1 MNVNCGMLLYNGM
14 RTNDF
19 SGVDSMDKDFRT
31 LPGYVADQIKE
42 MIFREDLSI
51 GAKLPSETELARLFQ
66 VSRNTIRAAAR
77 MLSEQNIVE
86 IRQGSGTFVSSY
98 VELEK
103 DPLGLSLI
111 HDKRRL
117 VMDFVQIR
125 LLVEPKMASLAAQN
139 ALQEESEQLSRI
151 CSAAE
156 ESFEKYG
163 HYENFD
169 FEFHSG
175 IWNMSRNLVMHNLIP
190 SLRQALVL
198 QEEMYGASLGRQSLD
213 DHRSIADAIKSGK
226 GSDAHDAMLT
236 HLAANYKRI
245 TRQGTNTSNL

>member
-1 MNVNCGMLLYNGM
+1 MTVWEYTLYNGI
-14 RTNDF
+14 RINDF
-19 SGVDSMDKDFRT
+19 SEVDSMDNEFRT

-42 MIFREDLSI
+42 MIFRENLSI
-51 GAKLPSETELARLFQ
+51 GAKLQSETELARLFQ

-77 MLSEQNIVE
+77 ILSDQGIVE
-86 IRQGSGTFVSSY
+86 VRQGSGTFVSSY
-98 VELEK
+98 VEIEK

-117 VMDFVQIR
+117 VLDFVQIR
-125 LLVEPKMASLAAQN
+125 LLVEPKMAALAAQN
-139 ALQEESEQLSRI
+139 ALPEETEQLKRI
-151 CSAAE
+151 CSSAE
-156 ESFEKYG
+156 ESFNSYG

-198 QEEMYGASLGRQSLD
+198 QEEMYGASLGRQSLH
-213 DHRSIADAIKSGK
+213 DHRLIADAIRSGK
-226 GSDAHDAMLT
+226 SSDAYDGMLS

-245 TRQGTNTSNL
+245 TSQRTNTSNL

>member
-1 MNVNCGMLLYNGM
+1 
-14 RTNDF
+14 
-19 SGVDSMDKDFRT
+19 MDNEFRT

-42 MIFREDLSI
+42 MIFRENLSI
-51 GAKLPSETELARLFQ
+51 GAKLPSETELAKLFQ

-77 MLSEQNIVE
+77 MLFEQGIVE
-86 IRQGSGTFVSSY
+86 IRQGSGTFVSTY
-98 VELEK
+98 VEIEK

-111 HDKRRL
+111 QDRRRL

-125 LLVEPKMASLAAQN
+125 LLLEPRIAALAAQN
-139 ALQEESEQLSRI
+139 ALLEESEQLSRI

-156 ESFEKYG
+156 ESFDKYG

>member
-1 MNVNCGMLLYNGM
+1 MVNIPRLFC
-14 RTNDF
+14 
-19 SGVDSMDKDFRT
+19 GVDSMDNEFRT

-42 MIFREDLSI
+42 MIFRENLSI
-51 GAKLPSETELARLFQ
+51 GAKLPSETELAKLFQ

-77 MLSEQNIVE
+77 MLFEQGIVE
-86 IRQGSGTFVSSY
+86 IRQGSGTFVSTY
-98 VELEK
+98 VEIEK

-111 HDKRRL
+111 QDRRRL

-125 LLVEPKMASLAAQN
+125 LLLEPRIAALAAQN
-139 ALQEESEQLSRI
+139 ALLEESEQLSRI

-156 ESFEKYG
+156 ESFDKYG